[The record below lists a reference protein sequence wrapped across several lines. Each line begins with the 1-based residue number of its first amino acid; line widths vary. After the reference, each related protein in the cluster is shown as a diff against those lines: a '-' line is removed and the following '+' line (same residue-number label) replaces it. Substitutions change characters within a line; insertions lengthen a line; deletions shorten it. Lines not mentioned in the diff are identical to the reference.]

1 MRPFRIRVVLL
12 AGFVSL
18 IAGMFQLADHP
29 LLGVL
34 MMLASM
40 AGLLDSTD
48 RLCKAQVTSSE
59 FRK

>member
-18 IAGMFQLADHP
+18 IAGMFQLAEHP

-48 RLCKAQVTSSE
+48 RLCKAQMTSSE